1 MTERQ
6 HLILDGLGRSPLAV
20 VRIRPDDT
28 LSLRAAPG
36 VGSEISAKLP
46 FRFEGLRPTGRACRV
61 NDALWVE
68 VQTTASQGWVNQRY
82 AQPASA
88 FRPLDGL
95 GETPLARLTA
105 PTLQKLSALLHRT
118 LTSHSG
124 IGPSGRSEVEL
135 VGAHVQGNRAQVVLF
150 DGHGGDDSIS
160 GEEYAATAV
169 LDSGSWRVER
179 LEQRETC
186 WRGVSEGLCL

>member
-1 MTERQ
+1 MAAARACS
-6 HLILDGLGRSPLAV
+6 HDLGRHRVDVA
-20 VRIRPDDT
+20 RQ
-28 LSLRAAPG
+28 LRAAFNASGGEG
-36 VGSEISAKLP
+36 VGSCLSRQA
-46 FRFEGLRPTGRACRV
+46 
-61 NDALWVE
+61 
-68 VQTTASQGWVNQRY
+68 
-82 AQPASA
+82 
-88 FRPLDGL
+88 L
-95 GETPLARLTA
+95 GEKLRSRTVARA
-105 PTLQKLSALLHRT
+105 NPVDARALLHRT

-135 VGAHVQGNRAQVVLF
+135 IGAHVQGNRAQVVLF